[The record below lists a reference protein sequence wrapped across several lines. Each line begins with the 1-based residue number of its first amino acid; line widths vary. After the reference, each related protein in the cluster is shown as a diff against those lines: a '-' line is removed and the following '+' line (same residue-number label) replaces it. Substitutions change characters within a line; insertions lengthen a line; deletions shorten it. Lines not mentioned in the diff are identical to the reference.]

1 MVVTANALDCEAST
15 LQLLYGDFFR
25 QIHEPE
31 PPVIP
36 ETELTDLKARVPLL
50 DYLRAQGLELRRM
63 GKDFQALCPFHDEG
77 TPSFTVTP
85 AKNLFH
91 CFGCGKGGDI
101 FRYVMMT
108 EGLSFPAAVRKIREY
123 GNGRPAELRAV
134 AGDDRPVYDA
144 PAMSGEPRELRIV
157 SSAKT
162 QDNGASEDR
171 APASRAKETP
181 KDLTD
186 PELQKAAQR
195 VFAYYERAFANEPAA
210 REYLTERGITGDLSV
225 LRIGYADGSL
235 KDALPLKDTDDGRRI
250 RRALCDIG
258 ILSGRGGAREHFAGC
273 VVFALT
279 DDRGLIRQIYGR
291 RIKRAKIVHLYL
303 PGEQRGSLFPAAFRS
318 DELILT
324 ESVLDAL
331 SLYGLGF
338 ANVACTFSATSVPAD
353 VERAIRAGGVRRL
366 VIAFDADPAGD
377 RGAAQLIER
386 FADLECVRI
395 QLPRGSDVNDLVRV
409 ESDPVERFRAL
420 LAAANSE
427 STPAGAAETPVT
439 SATAANTEPAD
450 EPEEPAPGDYNAEKD
465 TLWLANGSRNYRAVG
480 IARNK
485 TIGTMGITLAVE
497 SAGRAHLDRLD
508 LCIARDRDRF
518 TARAAG
524 ELQTDEAT
532 IKADLRTLVARLG
545 RLQEEALLE
554 ATKPK
559 APPAR
564 VLTDEERREALE
576 LLQDSNIEKRLCA
589 DFERCGLVGEQ
600 TNALAAYFAAT
611 SRLLGDPLHVLIQ
624 SSSAA
629 GKTTL
634 MKAILALMP
643 EESVLWYSALT
654 GQSLFYM
661 QDKDLRHR
669 IVAIEEEEGAV
680 RARYI
685 LKMLQTEGKANI
697 ATTLRDPQT
706 GELKASEHGIEGP
719 ITTFQTTT
727 ATEIDDEIINRYLI
741 LATDESA
748 AQTKLILEFQRL
760 METPEGRRL
769 RHERKRIRAVH
780 QNAQCLLSRMEVLIP
795 GARDLTF
802 LSGGHRVRRDHMK
815 YLALIRAVALFRQFQ
830 KPKES
835 DEYGEYIRADERDIT
850 IARRIAEQ
858 VFARGL
864 DDMPPHTRAF
874 LGHVEELVREL
885 CEADKRAPTDCYFT
899 ARQIRERTGLS
910 QTQVHHHLTRLVELE
925 YLVCRR
931 EKSAFA
937 YALLYAASPEGYYV
951 PAL

>member
-1 MVVTANALDCEAST
+1 
-15 LQLLYGDFFR
+15 
-25 QIHEPE
+25 
-31 PPVIP
+31 VIP
-36 ETELTDLKARVPLL
+36 ETELTALKDRVPLL
-50 DYLRAQGLELRRM
+50 DYLRVRGLQLRRA
-63 GKDFQALCPFHDEG
+63 GRDFQALCPFHEER

-108 EGLSFPAAVRKIREY
+108 DNLSFPAAVRRVREY
-123 GNGRPAELRAV
+123 ANGQPAELRAV
-134 AGDDRPVYDA
+134 AGDDRPVYDS
-144 PAMSGEPRELRIV
+144 PALSGEPRELRIV
-157 SSAKT
+157 SNAPAHVDHTAGAAANASQTKQT
-162 QDNGASEDR
+162 PPASEHS
-171 APASRAKETP
+171 PA
-181 KDLTD
+181 DLTN
-186 PELQKAAQR
+186 PQLQAAVER
-195 VFAYYERAFANEPAA
+195 VFAYYERAFQNAPTA
-210 REYLTERGITGDLSV
+210 REYLTNRGIVGDLSAV
-225 LRIGYADGSL
+225 RIGYADGSL
-235 KDALPLKDTDDGRRI
+235 QNVLPAKDTDEGRRM
-250 RRALCDIG
+250 RRVLCDIG
-258 ILSGRGGAREHFAGC
+258 ILSGRGGVREHFAGC

-279 DDRGLIRQIYGR
+279 DDRGVIRQIYGR
-291 RIKRAKIVHLYL
+291 RIKHAKVVHLYL
-303 PGEQRGSLFPAAFRS
+303 PGEQRGLLYPPAFRS

-331 SLYGLGF
+331 SFYGHGF
-338 ANVACTFSATSVPAD
+338 VNVSCTFSATHITAD
-353 VERAIRAGGVRRL
+353 VERAIRAGGARRIY
-366 VIAFDADPAGD
+366 IAFDADPAGD
-377 RGAAQLIER
+377 CGAAALGER
-386 FADLECVRI
+386 FADLECVRVHF
-395 QLPRGSDVNDLVRV
+395 PRGSDPNDLARAVTNPA
-409 ESDPVERFRAL
+409 ESFRAL
-420 LAAANSE
+420 LAAPVMKQKPETA
-427 STPAGAAETPVT
+427 PAT
-439 SATAANTEPAD
+439 SSPAD
-450 EPEEPAPGDYNAEKD
+450 AESPEPPIVPQPGDYDPTKD
-465 TLWLANGSRNYRAVG
+465 TLWLVCGPRSYRAVG

-485 TIGTMGITLAVE
+485 TIGTMGVTLSVE
-497 SAGRAHLDRLD
+497 SDGSAHLDRLD
-508 LCIARDRDRF
+508 LCVSRDRDRF

-524 ELQTDEAT
+524 ELQTDEAQL
-532 IKADLRTLVARLG
+532 KADLRALVARLG
-545 RLQEEALLE
+545 RIQEEQLLE
-554 ATKPK
+554 ATSPK
-559 APPAR
+559 APPPR
-564 VLTDEERREALE
+564 VVTDAERRDALE
-576 LLQDSNIEKRLCA
+576 LLEDPNIEQRLCK

-611 SRLLGDPLHVLIQ
+611 SRLLADPLHVLIQ

-748 AQTKLILEFQRL
+748 AQTKLILEFQRM

-769 RHERKRIRAVH
+769 RHERKRIRTLH
-780 QNAQCLLSRMEVLIP
+780 QNAQCLLARMEVLIP

-830 KPKES
+830 KTKES
-835 DEYGEYIRADERDIT
+835 DEYGEYIQADQTDIA

-874 LGHVEELVREL
+874 LGHIEELVREL
-885 CEADKRAPTDCYFT
+885 CEADKRAATDCYFT

-937 YALLYAASPEGYYV
+937 YALLYAASPEGRYV